1 MNIINDLF
9 SHKIHSSSP
18 DWPSKLID
26 IATIFSEFDGMP
38 YDRSLIE
45 NKLSKISPRTSLVS
59 RDPSKFRDEISA
71 YPAYLGIYRI
81 ELVDSRWK
89 VVLSETA
96 KKFLI
101 SEEPDVA
108 TFLLLQ
114 LTLFQYPNGMGAAY
128 SGQGGVRIQSNAMNK
143 TLDIVKNKIY
153 VAPFRLICLALQADS
168 EIRNTDA
175 INASIT
181 YEEAYILANNLK
193 TNRTIS
199 PEINQVKNVL
209 EQFRAGIIL
218 KPESHERRFHLLN
231 HTNFLIAE
239 KGIIKIIPAL
249 NKEHEEKLLNK
260 LKTINSIKSTF
271 YGFDGIENSEKLTQE
286 IRACSWGKYFDGIK
300 TLESTIVNTLSEE
313 FITSND
319 FSTTKISLD
328 TKETELIRSDAV
340 YKLREINF
348 SSESSSSN
356 KYKKII
362 YTDPEITKIK
372 RQRANLSHRLLLEL
386 LYDSLKE
393 IGVTPLE
400 NEHIDLYAELA
411 DNKKFVFE
419 VKSISTDN
427 LLSQTRKGV
436 SQLYEYR
443 YRYKNII
450 GYDVNLFLVYP
461 HEPKSI
467 PWLQEYLCTDRGI
480 GVLWFEEDKMKFSPY
495 CREIVTPLINRTK

>member
-9 SHKIHSSSP
+9 SHKIHSSSS

-26 IATIFSEFDGMP
+26 IATIFSEFDGMF

-45 NKLSKISPRTSLVS
+45 NRLSMISPRTSLVS

-89 VVLSETA
+89 IVLSETA

-114 LTLFQYPNGMGAAY
+114 LILFQYPNGMGAAY
-128 SGQGGVRIQSNAMNK
+128 SGQSNVRIQSNAMNK
-143 TLDIVKNKIY
+143 TLDIIKNKIY
-153 VAPFRLICLALQADS
+153 VSPFRLICLALQADS
-168 EIRNTDA
+168 EIRNNDL

-181 YEEAYILANNLK
+181 YEEAYILANNIE
-193 TNRTIS
+193 TNRIIS
-199 PEINQVKNVL
+199 PEIDQIKNVL
-209 EQFRAGIIL
+209 KKVRNGVIL
-218 KPESHERRFHLLN
+218 KPENHERRFHILN
-231 HTNFLIAE
+231 HTDFLIAE

-249 NKEHEEKLLNK
+249 NKEHEEKLVSK
-260 LKTINSIKSTF
+260 LKIINSIKSTF
-271 YGFDGIENSEKLTQE
+271 YGFNGIEDGEKLTQE
-286 IRACSWGKYFDGIK
+286 IRVCSWGKYFDGIK
-300 TLESTIVNTLSEE
+300 TLESTIVNNLSEE
-313 FITSND
+313 NLPQND
-319 FSTTKISLD
+319 FPIAKISLN
-328 TKETELIRSDAV
+328 TKETELIKSDAI
-340 YKLREINF
+340 YKLREIKF

-386 LYDSLKE
+386 LYDYLKE
-393 IGVTPLE
+393 IGATPLE
-400 NEHIDLYAELA
+400 NEHIDLYAELS

-450 GYDVNLFLVYP
+450 GYNVNLFLVYP

-480 GVLWFEEDKMKFSPY
+480 GVLWFDEDKMRFSPY
-495 CREIVTPLINRTK
+495 CREMVTPLINATK